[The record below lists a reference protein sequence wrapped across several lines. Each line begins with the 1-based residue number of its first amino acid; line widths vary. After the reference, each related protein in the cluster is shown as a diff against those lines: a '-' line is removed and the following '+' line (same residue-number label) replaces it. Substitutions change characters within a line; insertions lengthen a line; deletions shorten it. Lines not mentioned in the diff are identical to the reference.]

1 MDTKLI
7 ISRFWHNPTIEV
19 YVDSQKIEVRMKVE
33 DFLKAMISEIPHPS
47 TTMTRIKLE
56 KQMLGVLETVLNK
69 AKKATAEG

>member
-19 YVDSQKIEVRMKVE
+19 YVDAQKIEVRMAVE

-47 TTMTRIKLE
+47 TTMTRAKLE
-56 KQMLGVLETVLNK
+56 KQMLGVLDTVLNK
-69 AKKATAEG
+69 AKKATTEG